1 MEQCHNYFGPLS
13 RLTEHHFFG
22 SSYGVNSC
30 NKEQKRL
37 ALCVHALAAFWVPMR

>member
-1 MEQCHNYFGPLS
+1 MPQLFWTSVHTW

-37 ALCVHALAAFWVPMR
+37 ALCVLTLAAFWVPM